1 MFAEG
6 TRLAVTAQVYANYCG
21 CLPKALGSQS
31 LLRSMQTTVDVCCVT
46 GLDFPTTK
54 ASPRYCICTENVMW
68 MFAKVTRLIVQVSA
82 NYCGCLPR
90 SLDSLLRSRQ
100 TTADVCQVTVLDSM
114 HHQGVLKIP
123 YCAANMWCSCLPS
136 SCAICTAAPKSASV
150 RRPRLL

>member
-1 MFAEG
+1 MPTAPDSLLRSIANYCGCLPRALDSLSLLCSALCKLLWMFAEG

-82 NYCGCLPR
+82 NYCGCLPKA
-90 SLDSLLRSRQ
+90 LLLRSRQ
-100 TTADVCQVTVLDSM
+100 TTADVC
-114 HHQGVLKIP
+114 HGH
-123 YCAANMWCSCLPS
+123 
-136 SCAICTAAPKSASV
+136 
-150 RRPRLL
+150 